1 MATST
6 NPKFKQLTALQ
17 IRAVDKCLEAH
28 CFADPQEDG
37 RCVYEAGWDDA
48 RIAEE
53 AIPEYPGR
61 RAHVVG
67 TYRIRLG
74 YGRVISKTPKPDKA
88 TSGQKIADLEDRI
101 IALEEQNKTLQRQ
114 IRADYQH
121 ILSRASQSEKRITDS
136 QHRLSKVETLI
147 HWLEQK
153 LPV

>member
-1 MATST
+1 MATSL

-28 CFADPQEDG
+28 CFADPEEAG
-37 RCVYEAGWDDA
+37 RCIYEAGWDDA

-74 YGRVISKTPKPDKA
+74 YGRVVHKAPKPDKA
-88 TSGQKIADLEDRI
+88 ASDQKIVDLESRI
-101 IALEEQNKTLQRQ
+101 TALERLTSDIICNVSVN
-114 IRADYQH
+114 IDH
-121 ILSRASQSEKRITDS
+121 LSVRASQTEKTITDS
-136 QHRLSKVETLI
+136 QHRLSKAETLI

-153 LPV
+153 LPL

>member
-1 MATST
+1 MATSL

-74 YGRVISKTPKPDKA
+74 YGRVVHKAPKPDKA
-88 TSGQKIADLEDRI
+88 ASDQKIVDLESRI
-101 IALEEQNKTLQRQ
+101 TALERLTSDIICNVSVN
-114 IRADYQH
+114 IDH
-121 ILSRASQSEKRITDS
+121 LSGKISQSEKSFRDAAN
-136 QHRLSKVETLI
+136 RLAQVEASI
-147 HWLEQK
+147 HYLQRK
-153 LPV
+153 LPA

>member
-1 MATST
+1 MATSA

-37 RCVYEAGWDDA
+37 RCIYEAGWDDA
-48 RIAEE
+48 RVAEE

-74 YGRVISKTPKPDKA
+74 YGRVAHRISNPKKA
-88 TSGQKIADLEDRI
+88 KDQKIADLESRI
-101 IALEEQNKTLQRQ
+101 IDLEQLNSDILRHVSANFDHLSA
-114 IRADYQH
+114 RAG
-121 ILSRASQSEKRITDS
+121 QSEKLITDAR
-136 QHRLSKVETLI
+136 HRLSQAETSIHHLQNKVL
-147 HWLEQK
+147 K
-153 LPV
+153 

>member
-1 MATST
+1 MNMATSA

-37 RCVYEAGWDDA
+37 RCIYELGWDDA
-48 RIAEE
+48 RVADE

-74 YGRVISKTPKPDKA
+74 YGRVISKNPKPQKA
-88 TSGQKIADLEDRI
+88 GDQKLADLEDRVS
-101 IALEEQNKTLQRQ
+101 ALEAVLVKFG
-114 IRADYQH
+114 IMD
-121 ILSRASQSEKRITDS
+121 
-136 QHRLSKVETLI
+136 
-147 HWLEQK
+147 
-153 LPV
+153 

>member
-28 CFADPQEDG
+28 CFADPQDDG
-37 RCVYEAGWDDA
+37 RCIYESGWDDDRVA
-48 RIAEE
+48 QE

-74 YGRVISKTPKPDKA
+74 YGRLAHTVRSDTNSNLVAQVNDLKA
-88 TSGQKIADLEDRI
+88 RLER
-101 IALEEQNKTLQRQ
+101 LEAFAVDTNRMLGAHVRG
-114 IRADYQH
+114 
-121 ILSRASQSEKRITDS
+121 
-136 QHRLSKVETLI
+136 HR
-147 HWLEQK
+147 
-153 LPV
+153 

>member
-1 MATST
+1 MNMATSV

-37 RCVYEAGWDDA
+37 RCIYEAGWDDA
-48 RIAEE
+48 RIGEE

-74 YGRVISKTPKPDKA
+74 YGRVVSKA
-88 TSGQKIADLEDRI
+88 TKPKKAKDQKLADLEDRVS
-101 IALEEQNKTLQRQ
+101 ALEAVLVKFGLM
-114 IRADYQH
+114 D
-121 ILSRASQSEKRITDS
+121 
-136 QHRLSKVETLI
+136 
-147 HWLEQK
+147 
-153 LPV
+153 